1 MAAKTIPTMLS
12 KRASLGLSVITTIA
26 SASKHSAITADYL
39 ASAMGVSLSYVEGI
53 LKDAREF
60 GLIQAKRGNGGGY
73 MAVAYIGSLSI
84 WDVVE
89 CFKLPNKPSKK
100 AYSTPEWRSTNLI
113 EEQAFQF
120 EKEFLQKFSI
130 TQLVPEWIEPDFL
143 KQTKSIAMN
152 FKQLPEKVKPAAP
165 NSVFDLSNFLNLKVT

>member
-1 MAAKTIPTMLS
+1 
-12 KRASLGLSVITTIA
+12 
-26 SASKHSAITADYL
+26 
-39 ASAMGVSLSYVEGI
+39 
-53 LKDAREF
+53 
-60 GLIQAKRGNGGGY
+60 
-73 MAVAYIGSLSI
+73 
-84 WDVVE
+84 
-89 CFKLPNKPSKK
+89 
-100 AYSTPEWRSTNLI
+100 LI